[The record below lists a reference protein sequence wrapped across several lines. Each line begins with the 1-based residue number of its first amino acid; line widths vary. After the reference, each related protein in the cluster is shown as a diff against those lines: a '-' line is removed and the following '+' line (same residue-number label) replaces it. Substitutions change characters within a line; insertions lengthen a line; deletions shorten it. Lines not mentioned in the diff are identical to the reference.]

1 MKTKNKILI
10 VEDDIDIAESLV
22 LFFQHQNYLVK
33 HIDDGAL
40 AVQSVK
46 DFHPDIIIM
55 DLMLPNQDGITCC
68 QKIRQFSNVPIVMLT
83 AKVEQADKHE
93 GLVSGADDYV
103 CKPFDIMELVLRT
116 KAILSRTKG
125 HVSFTKITVD
135 QDKTKIVYQGKK
147 VLLSTIE
154 FNLFNLLF
162 SHPEQIYS
170 REKILHLAYPQYRH
184 ITDRTVDSHVKKIR
198 NKFKEEGITDNP
210 IESIYGAGYR
220 FALK

>member
-1 MKTKNKILI
+1 MTEKQKILI
-10 VEDDIDIAESLV
+10 VEDDSDIAENLV
-22 LFFQHQNYLVK
+22 LFFQHQNYRVK
-33 HIDDGAL
+33 HIDDGAFVVETVR
-40 AVQSVK
+40 A
-46 DFHPDIIIM
+46 FHPDIIIM

-68 QKIRQFSNVPIVMLT
+68 QKIRQFSNVPVIMLT
-83 AKVEQADKHE
+83 AKVEQVDKHQ

-116 KAILSRTKG
+116 KAILFRTKG
-125 HVSFTKITVD
+125 NVSFTQLTVD

-147 VLLSTIE
+147 VVLSTIE

-198 NKFKEEGITDNP
+198 NKFKEKGIADNP
-210 IESIYGAGYR
+210 IESVYGAGYR